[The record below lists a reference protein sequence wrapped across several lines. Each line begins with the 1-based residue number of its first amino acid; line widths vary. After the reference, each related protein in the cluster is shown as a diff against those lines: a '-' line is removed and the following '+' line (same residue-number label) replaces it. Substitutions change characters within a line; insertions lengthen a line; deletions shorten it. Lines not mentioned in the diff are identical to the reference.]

1 MELELTSEEPKWS
14 RILEKMDIEGLA
26 IKNPRPNYQVR
37 ENHFLGAKSGFWVSN
52 AIFLING
59 LNLV

>member
-26 IKNPRPNYQVR
+26 IKNPCPHYQVR
-37 ENHFLGAKSGFWVSN
+37 ENHFLGAKSGF
-52 AIFLING
+52 
-59 LNLV
+59 